1 MRGVMS
7 SVSKPRD
14 SGRPDRAVDAA
25 ALTRWRAAAARRS
38 TTDTGANM
46 VNPAVVCETSARAPG
61 AGRSDGETGS
71 IEMTRHLQSPIFLFS
86 IF

>member
-1 MRGVMS
+1 MRGVTS

-46 VNPAVVCETSARAPG
+46 VNPA
-61 AGRSDGETGS
+61 GRSDGETGS